1 MSKLSSLLFATVFLL
16 VLTKNSQA
24 QQCATAQKE
33 QEALQEPSKALL
45 RQQIQAQI
53 LQYKTRE
60 NSSQAIYTIPV
71 VVHILYNDPAQNL
84 SRTRI
89 EEQIQILNE
98 DFRRQ
103 NADAINTP
111 TDFLG
116 VAADAQMQFCL
127 ATRDPNG
134 LPTTGITRTA
144 TSISN
149 IGSGS
154 SYYNN
159 MAGGKTAWDTNRYL
173 NIWVCEIGG
182 GVLGFTYRPG
192 TAPAGADGV
201 VIHYSNFGR
210 TGATPPFDRGR
221 TTTHEVGH
229 WLDLDHP
236 WGSGGCGQ
244 DDGIGDT
251 PNQDQGSSG
260 CPSHPQTSCGSADM
274 FMNYMDYTDDACM
287 NLFTQGQKDHM
298 RATILAARPT
308 LLQGQNCILV
318 NNDAGTQIE
327 APSALVCTDSLK
339 GVIALYNYGTN
350 DLQAATIYYQL
361 DNGTINSLNWTGNL
375 TSTQN
380 TLINLPPLLLSS
392 ASIHRLKVWSSQP
405 NQQTDPNPVNDSSTL
420 TFLTL
425 QPQLLPLTEGFQQQS
440 GLPPNWRA
448 ENPDNGITWA
458 HTTQVGASS
467 SASFF
472 MDNWDYQNQLGA
484 VDRLVMPAVTLP
496 SNTIPLLQFELA
508 YALFS
513 PSGYGDTLRVQASG
527 DCGQTW
533 TTVYEKGGAGLSTVT
548 GTRATEFIP
557 QSNEWRLE
565 TVDLSAYRGVEA
577 LQIRFEQVSEAENN
591 LYLDN
596 INISLLNNTTALE
609 QPSFGVKVWPN
620 PSQGYLQLAVEF
632 PVEGKALTWKLYNAV
647 GQALLQQTEI
657 AQQQNLYQ
665 LSLEQLPKGLYFLEM
680 QWEGERQ
687 VKQVVLY

>member
-1 MSKLSSLLFATVFLL
+1 MFHLYLCLVSLIFLL
-16 VLTKNSQA
+16 IFLPNSQA
-24 QQCATAQKE
+24 QHCATAQKE
-33 QEALQEPSKALL
+33 QEALLEPSRALL
-45 RQQIQAQI
+45 RQQTQARI
-53 LQYKTRE
+53 VQYKARE
-60 NSSQAIYTIPV
+60 NASQAIYTIPV
-71 VVHILYNDPAQNL
+71 VVHVLYNDPAQNL

-103 NADAINTP
+103 NADAIYTP
-111 TDFLG
+111 TDFVG
-116 VAADAQMQFCL
+116 VAADAQIQFCL

-134 LPTTGITRTA
+134 QPTTGITRTA
-144 TSISN
+144 TTVSN

-154 SYYNN
+154 AYYSSI
-159 MAGGKTAWDTNRYL
+159 AGGKTAWDTNRYL

-182 GVLGFTYRPG
+182 GTLGFTYRPG

-201 VIHYSNFGR
+201 VIHYTNFGR
-210 TGATPPFDRGR
+210 TGASAPFDRGR

-260 CPSHPQTSCGSADM
+260 CPTHPQTSCGSADM
-274 FMNYMDYTDDACM
+274 FMNYMDYTNDACM
-287 NLFTQGQKDHM
+287 NLFTQGQRDHM
-298 RATILAARPT
+298 RATVLAARPN
-308 LLQGQNCILV
+308 LLSGQTCIQV

-327 APSALVCTDSLK
+327 VPNALVCTDSLRA
-339 GVIALYNYGTN
+339 VISLHNYGTN
-350 DLQAATIYYQL
+350 ALQSAIIYYQL
-361 DNGTINSLNWTGNL
+361 DNGTVNSLNWTGNL
-375 TSTQN
+375 TSTQS
-380 TLINLPPLLLSS
+380 TLLYLPPLLLST
-392 ASIHRLKVWSSQP
+392 ASIHRLNVWSSQP
-405 NQQTDPNPVNDSSTL
+405 NLQTDPVAANDSSFAS
-420 TFLTL
+420 FLAV
-425 QPQLLPLTEGFQQQS
+425 QPQNLPLTEGFQQQS
-440 GLPPNWRA
+440 GLPPNWRT

-484 VDRLVMPAVTLP
+484 VDRLVLPAMTLP
-496 SNTIPLLQFELA
+496 DNTIPLLQFELA

-533 TTVYEKGGAGLSTVT
+533 TTVYEKGGATLSTVT
-548 GTRATEFIP
+548 GTRATEFVP

-577 LQIRFEQVSEAENN
+577 LQVRFEQLSEAENN

-596 INISLLNNTTALE
+596 INISLLNNTTSLE
-609 QPSFGVKVWPN
+609 QPSFVMHVWPN
-620 PSQGYLQLAVEF
+620 PSQGYVQLAVDL
-632 PVEGKALTWKLYNAV
+632 PEGGQPLTWKLYNAV
-647 GQALLQQTEI
+647 GQVLLQQKTV
-657 AQQQNLYQ
+657 AQQKNLYQ

-687 VKQVVLY
+687 VKQVLLY

>member
-609 QPSFGVKVWPN
+609 QSSFGVKVWPN